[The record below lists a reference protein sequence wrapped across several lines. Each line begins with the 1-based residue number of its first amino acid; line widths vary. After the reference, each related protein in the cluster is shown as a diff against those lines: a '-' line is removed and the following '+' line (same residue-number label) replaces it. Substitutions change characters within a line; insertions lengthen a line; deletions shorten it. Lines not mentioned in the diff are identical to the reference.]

1 MDYEQGLKQLKQLLN
16 GTTWEQE
23 FLVYELR
30 LRENLYSEQLYG
42 SNEQIRSDR
51 ARIIDQLNRLAQR
64 VNTSFNDLCLKLNIP
79 HLPLQQGIDSGQGD
93 IIRNGQARD
102 RRDKLRKRLKD
113 IENAIIGGNYDSAY
127 RDVVNLLKQADEE
140 MPVQEAARLKYLEAL
155 IHLNGKRPCKQ
166 SPSVIKQAESALQ
179 DASRLHN
186 LSAYKKILALL
197 KQDFA
202 RSGVQVKKYKD
213 EAYKLVSQANRLAA
227 KQEDQE
233 VIALFSRCHP
243 QLSQEY
249 SHLLSI

>member
-1 MDYEQGLKQLKQLLN
+1 MDYEQGLEQLKQRLH

-30 LRENLYSEQLYG
+30 LRENLHNERLYG

-51 ARIIDQLNRLAQR
+51 ARIIHQLNRLAQR
-64 VNTSFNDLCLKLNIP
+64 INTNFNNLCLNHNNP
-79 HLPLQQGIDSGQGD
+79 QLPLQKGIDSGQVS
-93 IIRNGQARD
+93 IIHNGQERD

-127 RDVVNLLKQADEE
+127 RDLVNLSKQADEE
-140 MPVQEAARLKYLEAL
+140 MPTQEAARLKYLEAL

-186 LSAYKKILALL
+186 LAAYKKILALL

-202 RSGVQVKKYKD
+202 RSGVLVKKYKD
-213 EAYKLVSQANRLAA
+213 EADKLVGQANRLPA
-227 KQEDQE
+227 KQEDRE

-243 QLSQEY
+243 QLAREY
-249 SHLLSI
+249 NHLLSR